1 MLAVTSTQVTYQIP
15 ADGVGA
21 ATVTI
26 TAGDGV
32 TTSGQVQVAAVSPGV
47 YTLNSAGLAKGFV
60 LRVSNG
66 NQFVEDV
73 YDVDPTGVVVA
84 RPITISNGGEVY
96 LIAYGTGFRAA
107 GTGGVTVTVGAD
119 SPPVLY
125 AGPQGVASAWDQFN
139 ILIPPIRLRA
149 GRRVCLLC

>member
-1 MLAVTSTQVTYQIP
+1 V
-15 ADGVGA
+15 VGA
-21 ATVTI
+21 ATISI

-32 TTSGQVQVAAVSPGV
+32 TTTGQVQIVAVSPGI
-47 YTLNSAGLAKGFV
+47 YTLNAAGLAKAFV

-73 YDVDPTGVVVA
+73 YDIDPTGAVVA
-84 RPITISNGGEVY
+84 RPITISNGDQVY

-125 AGPQGVASAWDQFN
+125 AGPQGVAVGVDQFN
-139 ILIPPIRLRA
+139 ILIPPDLATGGPQSVPIVLTA
-149 GRRVCLLC
+149 GGQTGNTVNVTVQ